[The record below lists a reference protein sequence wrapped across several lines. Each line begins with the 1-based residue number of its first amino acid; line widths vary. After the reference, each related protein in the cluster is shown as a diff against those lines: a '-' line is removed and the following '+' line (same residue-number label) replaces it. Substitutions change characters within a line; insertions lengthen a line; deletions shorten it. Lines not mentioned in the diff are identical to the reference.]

1 MITILSGANC
11 MSLEDIPSA
20 FADAVGINEG
30 TAQMI
35 LSVVVIFSLL
45 LPTMLL
51 ARGKNAT
58 MIYLIMLLFGEL
70 ICVGFGWM
78 PFWVLIATV
87 CMMALAVAM
96 LGAKVVTGE

>member
-1 MITILSGANC
+1 VEFI

-30 TAQMI
+30 TAQVI
-35 LSVVVIFSLL
+35 LSIVVIFTVL

-58 MIYLIMLLFGEL
+58 MIYLIMLLLAECL
-70 ICVGFGWM
+70 LVGLGWM
-78 PFWVLIATV
+78 PFWILIATV
-87 CMMALAVAM
+87 AMMAVAIAM
-96 LGAKVVTGE
+96 LGTNVVTGE

>member
-1 MITILSGANC
+1 
-11 MSLEDIPSA
+11 MSLEDIPSV

-30 TAQMI
+30 TAQMV
-35 LSVVVIFSLL
+35 LSVIIIFAIL

-58 MIYLIMLLFGEL
+58 MIYLIMLLLAECL
-70 ICVGFGWM
+70 LVGIGWM

-87 CMMALAVAM
+87 CMMALAVAL

>member
-1 MITILSGANC
+1 

-30 TAQMI
+30 TAQVI
-35 LSVVVIFSLL
+35 LSIVVIFSLL

-58 MIYLIMLLFGEL
+58 TIYLIMLLLAECL
-70 ICVGFGWM
+70 LVGLGWM
-78 PFWVLIATV
+78 PFWILIATV
-87 CMMALAVAM
+87 AMMAVAIAM

>member
-1 MITILSGANC
+1 

-30 TAQMI
+30 SAQVI
-35 LSVVVIFSLL
+35 LSIMVIFTLL

-58 MIYLIMLLFGEL
+58 MIYLIITLLAECL
-70 ICVGFGWM
+70 LVGLGWM
-78 PFWVLIATV
+78 PFWILIATV
-87 CMMALAVAM
+87 AIMAFGVAT
-96 LGAKVVTGE
+96 LGANSVVGDN

>member
-1 MITILSGANC
+1 
-11 MSLEDIPSA
+11 MSLEDIPST
-20 FADAVGINEG
+20 FADYFGINEG

-35 LSVVVIFSLL
+35 LSIAVIFSLL

-70 ICVGFGWM
+70 LCVGLGWM

-87 CMMALAVAM
+87 AMMAVAIAL
-96 LGAKVVTGE
+96 LGSSTITGE